1 MASNYTLTN
10 SSISDEDNWVIH
22 IDKMFRELNLDYLR
36 DYPVCIYNVPKSLS
50 SAKPEAFTP
59 QLVALGPYHHFR
71 PELYPME
78 RLKLTAAKRVLNNME
93 LNHVVKN
100 QNLSTYSPK
109 IRACFHKYLDF
120 KDDTLVYIMVI
131 DALFLLDFL
140 QHLSRNKDQEIHHA
154 EQSNNDDNEE
164 AIPLQKIKRIM
175 ENAGVKLTKNAII
188 RDVVMLENQI
198 PTCVLR
204 RMIKTINSNM
214 DKEAARVEI
223 GTLLLNLCRS
233 VSPLP
238 IEQTITESEA
248 GKHAHLLDLLYN
260 LIVPSWEQE
269 NVHLHRGDNTKD
281 DGGQNSSRTSVTF
294 KRIWHVLEG
303 AFGKIRMLLEYIIK
317 CLKNVP
323 ILLPIGTV
331 LEQILKA
338 FHLVSST
345 TAVVDHETDGAVPVT
360 IPSVSEL
367 HNIAGIHFRPLE
379 HGGIRGI
386 RFDEKKKCF
395 FLPRIRLDENT
406 EVILRNLVAYEALT
420 KRDYLIF
427 TRYTELMRAI
437 IDTVEDVEILID
449 SGIIDHKFMDKKP
462 AEELFNGMSKSIG
475 PTNTPDLENEIKK
488 VNEFF
493 DNTEKVR
500 AYRIISKYVYS
511 SWKLCTLLATLVLL
525 ALMVLQ
531 TFCSVYD
538 CPKILKTGTGT
549 GTT

>member
-1 MASNYTLTN
+1 
-10 SSISDEDNWVIH
+10 
-22 IDKMFRELNLDYLR
+22 
-36 DYPVCIYNVPKSLS
+36 
-50 SAKPEAFTP
+50 
-59 QLVALGPYHHFR
+59 
-71 PELYPME
+71 ME
-78 RLKLTAAKRVLNNME
+78 KA
-93 LNHVVKN
+93 
-100 QNLSTYSPK
+100 
-109 IRACFHKYLDF
+109 
-120 KDDTLVYIMVI
+120 
-131 DALFLLDFL
+131 
-140 QHLSRNKDQEIHHA
+140 
-154 EQSNNDDNEE
+154 
-164 AIPLQKIKRIM
+164 
-175 ENAGVKLTKNAII
+175 
-188 RDVVMLENQI
+188 
-198 PTCVLR
+198 
-204 RMIKTINSNM
+204 
-214 DKEAARVEI
+214 AARVEI
-223 GTLLLNLCRS
+223 GTLLLNLCHS

-238 IEQTITESEA
+238 IEKTISESEA

-260 LIVPSWEQE
+260 LIVPSSEQE
-269 NVHLHRGDNTKD
+269 NVHLYHRDDRKD
-281 DGGQNSSRTSVTF
+281 DGGQNSSRTSMPF
-294 KRIWHVLEG
+294 RKIREILEG
-303 AFGKIRMLLEYIIK
+303 AFGRIRMLLENIIK

-323 ILLPIGTV
+323 ILQPIGMV

-345 TAVVDHETDGAVPVT
+345 TAAVDHETDGAVPVT

-386 RFDEKKKCF
+386 RFDQKKKCF
-395 FLPRIRLDENT
+395 FLPQIKLDENT
-406 EVILRNLVAYEALT
+406 EVMLRNLVAYEALT
-420 KRDYLIF
+420 KRNYLIF

-449 SGIIDHKFMDKKP
+449 SKIIHNELKDKKQ